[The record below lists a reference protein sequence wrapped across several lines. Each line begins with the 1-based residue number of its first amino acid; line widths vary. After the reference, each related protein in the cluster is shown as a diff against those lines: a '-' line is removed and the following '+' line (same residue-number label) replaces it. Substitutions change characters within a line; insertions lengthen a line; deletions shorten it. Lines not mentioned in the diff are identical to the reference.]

1 MCPLSLN
8 TLYNMCQQHH
18 NTKSNSTLLCV
29 AQRREQIVSQ
39 NTIKYRYRL
48 LVMLQRGNGKTSY
61 IFIYLNRRRAQ

>member
-18 NTKSNSTLLCV
+18 NTKSKSTPLYV
-29 AQRREQIVSQ
+29 AQRRKQIVSH
-39 NTIKYRYRL
+39 NTIKYRYPL

-61 IFIYLNRRRAQ
+61 VYIHIFI